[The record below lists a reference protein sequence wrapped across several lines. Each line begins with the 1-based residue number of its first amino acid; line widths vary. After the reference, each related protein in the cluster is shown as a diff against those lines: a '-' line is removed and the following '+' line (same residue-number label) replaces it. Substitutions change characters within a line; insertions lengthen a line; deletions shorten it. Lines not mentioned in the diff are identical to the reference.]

1 MYRSQFP
8 GPRGQSTCLKQR
20 LAVLTVIWI
29 DLKVV
34 QIPTSLQGISPI
46 EVDIEKAKARIP
58 RNETRVQSAEVRV
71 LSVSTV

>member
-1 MYRSQFP
+1 MSCSF
-8 GPRGQSTCLKQR
+8 
-20 LAVLTVIWI
+20 TVIWI

-34 QIPTSLQGISPI
+34 QISTPLQGISPI

-71 LSVSTV
+71 LSVSTVQVDAQVFKFIVRDFN